1 MAAGGED
8 KVRVIRGKAALRSNG
23 WDTEKGLGFKVRHKE

>member
-8 KVRVIRGKAALRSNG
+8 KVRVIRGEEALRSNG
-23 WDTEKGLGFKVRHKE
+23 RDTEKGFRF